1 MKLTIRRNLEIQGAD
16 QELKEYLK
24 SLLTTVNPEYVE
36 AKTFGR
42 WTGHI
47 EQYIRQFTETKEGG
61 LIIPR
66 GQLHHLLNDL
76 SREWEVQDNRV
87 TPESEKL
94 YPESDTVLR
103 ADDQE
108 PAVAALLSYDN
119 GFLSAP
125 AGSGKTVM
133 GLIAA
138 QRLGLK
144 CLWLTH
150 RKELMD
156 QVIDEI
162 EEHLNIPRKQVGVIH
177 GKKWS
182 IGEQITVAMIPT
194 LSKRDL
200 SPLEEEFGIII
211 VDEAHHVPSKT
222 FLMVVNNFTAKHI
235 YGLSAT
241 AYRRDKLEA
250 VMFNSI
256 GPVISRVDHEELFE
270 EEHLMIP
277 NIKRR
282 QTGWYPH
289 GAHAMDYHEFMERM
303 VHDEA
308 RNRVIIEDVV
318 KECQPGNTCVVLVE
332 RTKHA
337 EVLTETLKRKGIL
350 CEFLVGSLD
359 VEDNQEKGTRKKKR
373 AVPKKIREQVTE
385 DFKSGKLQ
393 VLVATYD
400 LLMEGFNYK
409 PLNRLFFASPIRWK
423 GNVIQALGR
432 IQRPCEG
439 KTSAVAYDYIDGRIE
454 MFANQAE
461 SRYDRVYKKMDMPV
475 KEV

>member
-1 MKLTIRRNLEIQGAD
+1 MKLSIRRNLEIRGAD
-16 QELKEYLK
+16 PELRDYLK

-42 WTGHI
+42 SVWKI
-47 EQYIRQFTETKEGG
+47 QQYIKQYTELDDGG
-61 LIIPR
+61 IVIPR
-66 GQLHHLLNDL
+66 GQLNHLLNDL
-76 SREWEVQDNRV
+76 GREWEVEDNRV
-87 TPESEKL
+87 APESEKI
-94 YPESDTVLR
+94 YPESETILR
-103 ADDQE
+103 VDDQE
-108 PAVAALLSYDN
+108 LAVAQLLSYEN

-150 RKELMD
+150 RKELLD
-156 QVIDEI
+156 QVLDEI
-162 EEHLNIPRKQVGVIH
+162 EEHLNIPRKRVGIIH
-177 GKKWS
+177 GKKWK
-182 IGEQITVAMIPT
+182 IGEQITVGMIPT

-222 FLMVVNNFTAKHI
+222 FLMVVNNFAAKYI

-241 AYRRDKLEA
+241 AYRRDKLESI
-250 VMFNSI
+250 MFNSI
-256 GPVISRVDHEELFE
+256 GPVVARIEHEELFE

-282 QTGWYPH
+282 QTGWHPQ
-289 GAHAMDYHEFMERM
+289 GAHLMEYHDFMERM
-303 VHDEA
+303 VHDEG
-308 RNRVIIEDVV
+308 RNRMIVEDVV
-318 KECQPGNTCVVLVE
+318 RECRPGNTCVVLVD

-337 EVLTETLKRKGIL
+337 EVLTDMLKERDIR
-350 CEFLVGSLD
+350 CEFLVGSID
-359 VEDNQEKGTRKKKR
+359 VDEVPEKGKKKKKR
-373 AVPKKIREQVTE
+373 AIPKEIRNQVVS
-385 DFKSGKLQ
+385 DFKEGKIQ

-409 PLNRLFFASPIRWK
+409 PLNRLFFASPIKWK
-423 GNVIQALGR
+423 GSVIQALGR
-432 IQRPCEG
+432 IQRTAEG
-439 KTSAVAYDYIDGRIE
+439 KTSALAYDYVDDQIT
-454 MFANQAE
+454 MFVNQAD
-461 SRYDRVYKKMDMPV
+461 SRYYRVYKKMNMPV
-475 KEV
+475 EDI